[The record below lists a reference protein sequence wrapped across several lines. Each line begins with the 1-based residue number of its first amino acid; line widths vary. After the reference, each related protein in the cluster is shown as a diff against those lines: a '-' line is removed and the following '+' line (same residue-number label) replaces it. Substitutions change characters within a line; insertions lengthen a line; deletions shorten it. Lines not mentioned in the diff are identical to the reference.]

1 VNRLAA
7 SSFWIFLLLLA
18 LTAIFSTGCGS
29 LEASDNANNTSA
41 RPWNAPATWETGG
54 LPSSMTE
61 GH

>member
-1 VNRLAA
+1 VNRFAA
-7 SSFWIFLLLLA
+7 SSFWILLLLLA

-29 LEASDNANNTSA
+29 LEASDNASA
-41 RPWNAPATWETGG
+41 RPWNAPASWETGG